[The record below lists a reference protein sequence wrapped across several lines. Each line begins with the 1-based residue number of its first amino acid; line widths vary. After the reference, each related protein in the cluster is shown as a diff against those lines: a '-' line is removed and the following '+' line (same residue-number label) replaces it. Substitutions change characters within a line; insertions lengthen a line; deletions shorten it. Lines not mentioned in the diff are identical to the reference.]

1 MNTKVNPQVIASN
14 RYNLSTIGKQ
24 FGCQYYRPEARQN
37 TLNFEELK
45 RDIEMNGNKDL
56 ILNRSIQRFRV
67 LGYDV
72 QSLQIGEDISGAP
85 VVIINKDLPSS
96 VVMPISPDLSSVG
109 KVTDDAIGKTLRGD
123 NSIIFSD
130 VKALVSAANVANN
143 SELTRIDNLIEDLKK
158 DKQAILAA
166 IDENNKKVEAYIR
179 EFGEPN
185 VTVTIKEG

>member
-1 MNTKVNPQVIASN
+1 MNTNKVNPQVIASN
-14 RYNLSTIGKQ
+14 RCNLSTIGKQ

-109 KVTDDAIGKTLRGD
+109 KVTDDAIGKALRGD

-158 DKQAILAA
+158 DKQSLQQLMRT
-166 IDENNKKVEAYIR
+166 IR
-179 EFGEPN
+179 
-185 VTVTIKEG
+185 K